1 MSSID
6 IPFLRAAVTEI
17 DDKMQ
22 ARLGTLVSQT
32 ARLWRRAANQR
43 LQPFGLTEATWLPLL
58 RISRASKPMQQKQL
72 AAALSLDNSSVVRL
86 IDNLEAA
93 GLVARQEGED
103 RRSKEIVLTDDGR
116 LTVLQVER
124 IASQVRQE
132 ALSGVTASDVEAAIR
147 VLDHVSGVFLQTLE
161 EPES

>member
-1 MSSID
+1 
-6 IPFLRAAVTEI
+6 
-17 DDKMQ
+17 
-22 ARLGTLVSQT
+22 
-32 ARLWRRAANQR
+32 
-43 LQPFGLTEATWLPLL
+43 LL